1 MIKTSFLFQLSISCL
16 SPSHFFL
23 TFPLSSSAF
32 WSQRLLKT
40 NACRS
45 IFVLQCWSV
54 GLIPESNVYTNSTI
68 KNDLG
73 LSALS
78 LHKCML
84 RKQIASC
91 IDCQQVCCAFEVLI
105 MTFHCY
111 GVHVILYSN
120 TYFSLYY
127 IMTILLYTSTP
138 VIMGFQFVWLT
149 LILYECEYLNTT
161 LWHLYGY
168 VQFNNI
174 FGQVCDFIP
183 HLNLYD

>member
-32 WSQRLLKT
+32 WSQRLWKT

-91 IDCQQVCCAFEVLI
+91 IDCQQVCCAFWSIDHDLSLLWCACNFVFKHIFFFILHYDY
-105 MTFHCY
+105 FA
-111 GVHVILYSN
+111 VH
-120 TYFSLYY
+120 
-127 IMTILLYTSTP
+127 STP

-161 LWHLYGY
+161 
-168 VQFNNI
+168 
-174 FGQVCDFIP
+174 FGICMDMC
-183 HLNLYD
+183 NLITFLDRCVTLFHI